1 MSKGQGFFSFFN
13 KKNSMKQL
21 YILIG
26 LMIFGASAFAQKA
39 TVFGK
44 ITDGYNNILVAATV
58 QAGTNGTTTD
68 ALGNYSL
75 ELEAGTYE
83 IEVSYLGYETT
94 TKAVTLAAGE
104 EKNLNIQLL
113 EGASLLKTATV
124 TSGKFEKPLGEVT
137 VSLEVIKPSLLENTN
152 TVQVDEVIEKVPSVT
167 VVDGQPNIRSG
178 AGYSYGAGS
187 RVLLLIDDLPA
198 LQGDAGFPNWN
209 FVPVENIAQIEVVK
223 GAASALYGSSAM
235 NGIINIRTAYPT
247 SEPYTKVSTFATM
260 YSNPSDSRKK
270 WWGDTTETPLKTGIQ
285 LAHRQ
290 KFGKLDLVLGAY
302 YLYDQSFRKDAFT
315 RYGRFNVNTR
325 YRVNDELAVGLNA
338 NYQNGRTGNFIL
350 WSDDTTGAYVPREG
364 TITENNNYRL
374 IIDPYV
380 TYYKGNMRH
389 KLMGRF
395 YNIKNDQGNA
405 TADQSINSQ
414 QIYGEYQFQRN
425 FKEID
430 MVLTSGIVASYLTVD
445 AALYGDTTYTT
456 SNSAFYAQ
464 LDKKFF
470 DKLNVSIGLRYERN
484 TISSLDTSI
493 NVLSELKPVMR
504 FGVNYQAAAYTYIRG
519 SFGQGYRFPTV
530 AEQFIS
536 TQIGNAL
543 TIYPND
549 TLTSETGWSAE
560 VGVKQGFKIDNFK
573 GYLDVAAF
581 WMEYNDMMEFTF
593 GNYGGG
599 LGGLG
604 FASLNIGDT
613 RIQGVDVSVAGTGKL
628 FGLKTSALIGYTYT
642 LPTYRNFE
650 SIDTNINSI
659 GENILKYRFQHLMKF
674 DYETTFKQFTLG
686 IAFLGYSHVDNV
698 DAIFENDFVLP
709 GVRSFREANN
719 SGTLVTNIRF
729 SYQINE
735 HFKAA
740 ILVNNL
746 TNEEYSLRPALLEA
760 PRSFSLRLDYKF

>member
-1 MSKGQGFFSFFN
+1 
-13 KKNSMKQL
+13 MKQL
-21 YILIG
+21 YILI
-26 LMIFGASAFAQKA
+26 LLISCSVSAFAQKA

-44 ITDGYNNILVAATV
+44 VTDEYNTILVAASV
-58 QAGTNGTTTD
+58 QSESNGTTTD

-75 ELEAGTYE
+75 ELEAGSYS
-83 IEVSYLGYETT
+83 IVCSYLGYQT
-94 TKAVTLAAGE
+94 V
-104 EKNLNIQLL
+104 EKIITVRENQELELNIQLT
-113 EGASLLKTATV
+113 EGSEILQTATI

-137 VSLEVIKPSLLENTN
+137 VSLEVIKPALLENTN
-152 TVQVDEVIEKVPSVT
+152 TVQVDEVLEKVPSVT

-178 AGYSYGAGS
+178 SGYSYGAGS

-247 SEPYTKVSTFATM
+247 KETYTKVSTFATM
-260 YSNPSDSRKK
+260 YSNPTDSRKK
-270 WWGDTTETPLKTGIQ
+270 WWGDTTETPLKTGLQ
-285 LAHRQ
+285 FAHRQ
-290 KFGKLDLVLGAY
+290 KIGKLDLVLGGY

-325 YRVNDELAVGLNA
+325 YRINDQLAVGLNA
-338 NYQNGRTGNFIL
+338 NYQKGRTGNFIL
-350 WSDDTTGAYVPREG
+350 WANDTTGAYVPREG
-364 TITENNNYRL
+364 TITDNNNYRL

-380 TYYKGNMRH
+380 TYYKGEVRH

-395 YNIKNDQGNA
+395 YNIKNDQANA
-405 TADQSINSQ
+405 VADQSIASQ

-430 MVLTSGIVASYLTVD
+430 MVLTSGVVASYSTVN

-470 DKLNVSIGLRYERN
+470 DKLNVSVGIRYERN
-484 TISSLDTSI
+484 TISSLDTSVS
-493 NVLSELKPVMR
+493 VLSELKPVMR
-504 FGVNYQAAAYTYIRG
+504 FGLNYQAAKYTYFRG
-519 SFGQGYRFPTV
+519 SFGQGYRFPTI
-530 AEQFIS
+530 AEKFIS
-536 TQIGNAL
+536 TRVGNAL

-549 TLTSETGWSAE
+549 TLISETGWSAE
-560 VGVKQGFKIDNFK
+560 IGVKQGFKVDNFK

-581 WMEYNDMMEFTF
+581 WMEYENMMEFTF

-599 LGGLG
+599 FDGIG
-604 FASLNIGDT
+604 FASQNIGNT
-613 RIQGVDVSVAGTGKL
+613 RVRGVDVSVAGTGKL

-650 SIDTNINSI
+650 NVDTNANSI
-659 GENILKYRFQHLMKF
+659 SENILKYRFQHLIKF

-686 IAFLGYSHVDNV
+686 IAFLGYSHMKNV
-698 DAIFENDFVLP
+698 DAVFENDFILP
-709 GVRSFREANN
+709 GVRSFREENN

-729 SYQINE
+729 SCQIND

-740 ILVNNL
+740 LLVNNL

>member
-1 MSKGQGFFSFFN
+1 
-13 KKNSMKQL
+13 MKQL
-21 YILIG
+21 YILI
-26 LMIFGASAFAQKA
+26 LLINCSVLAFAQKA

-44 ITDGYNNILVAATV
+44 VIDENNNILIAASV
-58 QAGTNGTTTD
+58 ESGSNGTTTD

-75 ELEAGTYE
+75 ELEAGNQT
-83 IEVSYLGYETT
+83 ITFSYLGYQ
-94 TKAVTLAAGE
+94 TLKKTITVAKGQE
-104 EKNLNIQLL
+104 FELNIQLV
-113 EGASLLKTATV
+113 EGAEILQTATV

-152 TVQVDEVIEKVPSVT
+152 TVQVDEVLEKVPSVT

-178 AGYSYGAGS
+178 SGYSYGAGS
-187 RVLLLIDDLPA
+187 RVLLLIDDMPA

-247 SEPYTKVSTFATM
+247 AQPYTKVSTFVTT

-270 WWGDTTETPLKTGIQ
+270 WWNDTTETPLKTGIQ

-290 KFGKLDLVLGAY
+290 KIGKLDLVLGAY

-315 RYGRFNVNTR
+315 RYGRFNVNTG
-325 YRVNDELAVGLNA
+325 YRVNDKLSVGLNA
-338 NYQNGRTGNFIL
+338 NYQNGRSGNFIL
-350 WSDDTTGAYVPREG
+350 WSNDTTGAYVPRAG

-395 YNIKNDQGNA
+395 YNIKNDQANA
-405 TADQSINSQ
+405 LADQSISSQ

-430 MVLTSGIVASYLTVD
+430 MVMTSGVVASYSTVD

-470 DKLNVSIGLRYERN
+470 DKLNVSLGIRYERN

-504 FGVNYQAAAYTYIRG
+504 FGLNYQAAAYTYIRG
-519 SFGQGYRFPTV
+519 SFGQGYRFPTI
-530 AEQFIS
+530 AEKFIS
-536 TQIGNAL
+536 TRVGNTL

-549 TLTSETGWSAE
+549 TLVSETGWSAE
-560 VGVKQGFKIDNFK
+560 IGVKQGFKIDNFK

-581 WMEYNDMMEFTF
+581 WMEYDNMMEFTF

-599 LGGLG
+599 FQGFG
-604 FASLNIGDT
+604 FASQNIGDT
-613 RIQGVDVSVAGTGKL
+613 RIRGIDVSVAGTGKL

-642 LPTYRNFE
+642 SPTYRNFE
-650 SIDTNINSI
+650 TVDTNANSI
-659 GENILKYRFQHLMKF
+659 SENILKYRFQHLLKF

-686 IAFLGYSHVDNV
+686 IAFLGYSHIDNI
-698 DAIFENDFVLP
+698 DAVFENDFILP
-709 GVRSFREANN
+709 GVKSFRETNN

-729 SYQINE
+729 SYQITE

-740 ILVNNL
+740 LLVNNL